1 MSTYEIVEA
10 WKREQRQ
17 EARQEGRQAGIQE
30 GVLVGIQEGMQ
41 KGRQES
47 VIELYQDRF
56 GVLQE
61 ELVAIVRAT
70 HDDATLRDWL
80 KLTGTGTADEIVAR
94 LRGHR
99 AS

>member
-17 EARQEGRQAGIQE
+17 EGRQEGRQEA
-30 GVLVGIQEGMQ
+30 VL
-41 KGRQES
+41 
-47 VIELYQDRF
+47 ELYEDRF

-61 ELVAIVRAT
+61 DLVAIVRAE
-70 HDDATLRDWL
+70 HDPVILRDWL
-80 KLTGTGTADEIVAR
+80 KLTGTGTADEIKAR